1 MGGYGSIN
9 FTSDVGNGGSYSY
22 KSLDQVC
29 YSYMAKLHEH
39 NILLPFLH
47 TEFINHG
54 IIIIIEHA
62 SYALLYLL

>member
-1 MGGYGSIN
+1 MLEMAVAIAIN
-9 FTSDVGNGGSYSY
+9 HWTRY
-22 KSLDQVC
+22 KI
-29 YSYMAKLHEH
+29 YAIASYMAKLHEH